1 MRIDRLERSKM
12 RLVRRVYMKIDYE
25 DKDYYFLERAYA
37 SKYDGMIEVDKITKE
52 TFDKAVKEGK
62 RVEIKAFE
70 DAKRYIQNRVL
81 NILENDRKCS

>member
-1 MRIDRLERSKM
+1 
-12 RLVRRVYMKIDYE
+12 MKINYK
-25 DKDYYFLERAYA
+25 DKEHYFLERAYA
-37 SKYDGMIEVDKITKE
+37 CECDGEIKVDQITKE

-70 DAKRYIQNRVL
+70 DTKRYIQNRVL